1 MLSTM
6 HLSLIVLVF
15 SIIFVAELPDKS
27 LFATLIL
34 SSRFPSWLV
43 WLGAAS
49 AFLVHVVIAVTFG
62 RFLTL
67 LPHRLLEVVIAGLFL
82 GGAALVFFKKHEF
95 EDEKKHAKLNAKQAH
110 KPWLI
115 FATAFGVIFI
125 GEWGDITQIVT
136 ADYAAKYHDPVNVAI
151 GAALGL
157 LTVSALAVAVGSRVL
172 TLIAPKVLQRITGIV
187 LLGFGI
193 ISLISAIR

>member
-1 MLSTM
+1 MFYSKSQNLVWFSVMLITM
-6 HLSLIVLVF
+6 HLSLIVLIF

-67 LPHRLLEVVIAGLFL
+67 LPHRFLEVVIAALFL
-82 GGAALVFFKKHEF
+82 LGAALVFFKKHEF
-95 EDEKKHAKLNAKQAH
+95 EDEKKRAHLNARHAP

-115 FATAFGVIFI
+115 FATAFSVVF
-125 GEWGDITQIVT
+125 
-136 ADYAAKYHDPVNVAI
+136 
-151 GAALGL
+151 
-157 LTVSALAVAVGSRVL
+157 
-172 TLIAPKVLQRITGIV
+172 
-187 LLGFGI
+187 
-193 ISLISAIR
+193 

>member
-1 MLSTM
+1 MLGTM
-6 HLSLIVLVF
+6 HLSLIALIF

-34 SSRFPSWLV
+34 SSRFPSWMV

-67 LPHRLLEVVIAGLFL
+67 LPHRLLEVVIAALFL
-82 GGAALVFFKKHEF
+82 IGAALVFFGKHEF
-95 EDEKKHAKLNAKQAH
+95 VDKKKHVQFNPQRAH
-110 KPWLI
+110 QPWLI
-115 FATAFGVIFI
+115 FATAFSVVFI

-151 GAALGL
+151 GATLGL
-157 LTVSALAVAVGSRVL
+157 WTVSAMAVVVGSRAL
-172 TLIAPKVLQRITGIV
+172 TLISPKVLQRITGIV
-187 LLGFGI
+187 LLLFGI
-193 ISLISAIR
+193 ISLVAAV